1 MQLQWTV
8 LRLDVLR
15 RAACLDL
22 DPMAPLAPAMVV
34 HHLQLTMI
42 CLYAQ
47 LTNAGSTSHRRTPSR
62 MAALFR
68 LDAQELFKLAA
79 RDEAHYV

>member
-42 CLYAQ
+42 CLHAQ
-47 LTNAGSTSHRRTPSR
+47 LTNPIAERPAAWRRFSGLMLRGYSSSLPR
-62 MAALFR
+62 M
-68 LDAQELFKLAA
+68 K
-79 RDEAHYV
+79 HYAKQV